1 MIPLVA
7 NKRVAYHHH
16 VLLDVMIELLY
27 MIIIFGGMLLKLRLY
42 YIQCVYVP
50 IREYQE

>member
-1 MIPLVA
+1 MILVVD
-7 NKRVAYHHH
+7 NKRVAYHH